1 MTAPDERGAR
11 RAYRLLLRAW
21 PAEHRERFGAEMEDA
36 FLALRRRDV
45 ARWGRPGAVACWV
58 GALSDALTQGPALR
72 WKGPSGQRK
81 RGGTE
86 IMGTFIADVR
96 FALRGFTKRPVFAAT
111 AVLTMALG
119 IGANASVFTV
129 VKGFALAPLPYE
141 APDELVTISAV
152 NPELGYYD
160 TDVGPADIWDLRAR
174 AHTLADALVYYDD
187 GLNMTGSGEPELVQ
201 AVRTTPNVFR
211 LLGRA
216 PTVGRGFAED
226 DFGADHRVAVLTDG
240 FWERRFGRSPEVLGS
255 VLTLD
260 GYAFTVLG
268 VLPADFRFL
277 DQQPDVF
284 LPLTERPDQSARG
297 GHYAKAVARLAD
309 GTTLDA
315 ARRELDAIS
324 ADLAAEY
331 PDTNRGWSVT
341 LVPTHEDLVG
351 DVAARASAV
360 LMVAVLFVLLM
371 ACVNVGNLLLARGDA
386 RSTELAVRTAL
397 GAGRGRVMRQLL
409 TESLVLAV
417 VGGGLG
423 TLLAVWGYRAI
434 VAGLPSNIPPVF
446 TFGMDGSV
454 LAFVATVMA
463 VSALVFGLVPA
474 LRVSGSAAQA
484 MREGGRSGTSRRSG
498 RIGGTLVIA
507 QTALAVVLLVG
518 GGLLMKSLAAM
529 RSQDFGFDPENVLV
543 VRIAPPHA
551 VYGADDEVRAFWDAV
566 EGRVASLPGV
576 VAVGSTQ
583 SHPLMGSNW
592 ADDIRIA
599 GGDDTRRVVRLTY
612 ASPGLFEALRFRMVQ
627 GRPLRA
633 GDGPDAPPVAVVNEA
648 FVRQYLPA
656 GVDPLAQS
664 VLVGD
669 LATPVPIVGVVHDM
683 LERSVS
689 RPPEPSLYASL
700 AQRVVAT
707 RSLVVRTTGAPTDI
721 VPALQR
727 AVWSVDPEIPLYGIE
742 TMNAVV
748 RRRLGGFAV
757 IGNLMAT
764 FALLSLL
771 LGAVGIY
778 GVTAYA
784 AGRRTGEIGV
794 RLAMGAERADVVRM
808 VVAQGGRRAAVGLA
822 LGLVAALALARL
834 LGSILVGVS
843 ARDPVIFGLVTFTLA
858 GVSFLGLW
866 IPARRVARVDPVRA
880 LSAE

>member
-1 MTAPDERGAR
+1 MTVRDERRAR
-11 RAYRLLLRAW
+11 RAYRLLLRVW
-21 PAEHRERFGAEMEDA
+21 PAEHRERFGSEMEEA
-36 FLALRRRDV
+36 FLALLRRDA
-45 ARWGRPGAVACWV
+45 ARRGRVGRMGCWIGAVA
-58 GALSDALTQGPALR
+58 DALGHGLALR
-72 WKGPSGQRK
+72 WKGPSSHRI
-81 RGGTE
+81 GGGSE

-96 FALRGFTKRPVFAAT
+96 FALRGFAKRPVFAAT

-119 IGANASVFTV
+119 IGANAAVFTV
-129 VKGFALAPLPYE
+129 VKGFVLAPLPYD

-174 AHTLADALVYYDD
+174 AHTLADAMVYYDD

-201 AVRTTPNVFR
+201 AVRTTPNVFD
-211 LLGRA
+211 LLGREPA
-216 PTVGRGFAED
+216 VGRGFAED

-240 FWERRFGRSPEVLGS
+240 FWERRFGRSPDVLGS
-255 VLTLD
+255 QLTLD
-260 GYAFTVLG
+260 GNAFTVVG

-277 DQQPDVF
+277 DQQPDAF
-284 LPLTERPDQSARG
+284 LPLTERPDLSARG
-297 GHYAKAVARLAD
+297 GHYAKAVARLAP
-309 GTTLDA
+309 GATLDA
-315 ARRELDAIS
+315 ARREVDAIS
-324 ADLAAEY
+324 AELGNEH
-331 PDTNRGWSVT
+331 PDTNHGWGVS
-341 LVPTHEDLVG
+341 LVSTHQDLVG

-371 ACVNVGNLLLARGDA
+371 ACVNVANLLLARGEA

-397 GAGRGRVMRQLL
+397 GAGRVRVVRQLL

-417 VGGGLG
+417 VGAGLG

-446 TFGMDGSV
+446 TFGMDGTV
-454 LAFVATVMA
+454 LAFVVA
-463 VSALVFGLVPA
+463 VTALSALVFGLVPA
-474 LRVSGSAAQA
+474 LRVSGSAVQA
-484 MREGGRSGTSRRSG
+484 MREGGRSVTSRRAG
-498 RIGGTLVIA
+498 RIGGTLVVA

-551 VYGADDEVRAFWDAV
+551 VYGTDDEVRAFWDAV
-566 EGRVASLPGV
+566 EGRVRALPGV

-592 ADDIRIA
+592 ADEVRIVGA
-599 GGDDTRRVVRLTY
+599 DETRRVVRLTY
-612 ASPGLFEALRFRMVQ
+612 ASPGLFDALRFRMVQ
-627 GRPLRA
+627 GRPLRE

-648 FVRQYLPA
+648 FVRQYLPEGA
-656 GVDPLAQS
+656 DPLAQS
-664 VLVGD
+664 VLVG
-669 LATPVPIVGVVHDM
+669 AVGTPVPIVGIVHDM

-700 AQRVVAT
+700 SQRSVAT
-707 RSLVVRTTGAPTDI
+707 RSLVVRTKGAPTDI
-721 VPALQR
+721 VPALQS

-742 TMNAVV
+742 TMTAVV

-834 LGSILVGVS
+834 MGSILVGVS
-843 ARDPVIFGLVTFTLA
+843 ARDPRIFGLVTLILA

-866 IPARRVARVDPVRA
+866 IPASRAARVDPVRA